1 MNSLSGVFP
10 PHRLGKEGDVAKAN
24 CSTCHQGVNK
34 PLYGK
39 SMIADFPFLAE
50 AYPTKVVADKKVTTK

>member
-1 MNSLSGVFP
+1 VFP

-24 CSTCHQGVNK
+24 CLTCHQGVNK

-39 SMIADFPFLAE
+39 SMIADYPFLAQGN
-50 AYPTKVVADKKVTTK
+50 PLTVVADKKVVAK